1 MSSVACGQALRTSH
15 SRLVMPMCSSARV
28 HGKKR
33 HWDQSSRLS
42 LYQGHQSCPALAVE
56 DGSYLLADFGAALV
70 AAFVFTMGNPPA
82 QSTPIATDEPPYET
96 PQ

>member
-1 MSSVACGQALRTSH
+1 
-15 SRLVMPMCSSARV
+15 
-28 HGKKR
+28 
-33 HWDQSSRLS
+33 
-42 LYQGHQSCPALAVE
+42 VE